1 MKPVHR
7 WRPGRRQHG
16 TGEGLASTPGG
27 AVAATTRRV
36 SRSANRRAG
45 PAAGAI
51 APCGVRKWVRSV
63 IQVSFVIVVIS
74 TLGAQVLSSLA
85 FTRRLSPHTRT
96 PQEPPG
102 APTGPTP
109 WPLHRQRRHHHD
121 QRWVAGAIAVS
132 TTSIDPRPAQRGK
145 ASAAGPD
152 PGRVYAGLLLDH
164 DLPAQAV
171 NAAEPPVTGTEVARG
186 IARFVDPEIPIL
198 IHSLN
203 AAGGRRMA
211 TTSTAGG
218 FEVAPIPMAELT
230 QDRLLARLETGRD
243 VQRRLAP
250 ERTAAR
256 APSPSGAADAETAPR
271 ASSRPHRL
279 VPARSVSHPRQ
290 RWITALL
297 PASSRPDRGSPD
309 EAPRPPAPG
318 VRNRSGR
325 ACRSGRDSA
334 RNGRGR
340 YRSP

>member
-1 MKPVHR
+1 MGCWGDSGFDDLHR
-7 WRPGRRQHG
+7 PTSGPTGQGVRRRTRLRPGLRR
-16 TGEGLASTPGG
+16 P
-27 AVAATTRRV
+27 AAR
-36 SRSANRRAG
+36 SRPAG
-45 PAAGAI
+45 P
-51 APCGVRKWVRSV
+51 
-63 IQVSFVIVVIS
+63 
-74 TLGAQVLSSLA
+74 
-85 FTRRLSPHTRT
+85 
-96 PQEPPG
+96 E
-102 APTGPTP
+102 
-109 WPLHRQRRHHHD
+109 
-121 QRWVAGAIAVS
+121 
-132 TTSIDPRPAQRGK
+132 
-145 ASAAGPD
+145 
-152 PGRVYAGLLLDH
+152 
-164 DLPAQAV
+164 AV
-171 NAAEPPVTGTEVARG
+171 NAAEPLVTGTEVARG
-186 IARFVDPEIPIL
+186 IARFVVPQIPIL
-198 IHSLN
+198 IHSPN

-218 FEVAPIPMAELT
+218 FEVARIPMAELT